1 MYQGPAV
8 FHFRTSS
15 STTSDNICHIKSVGV
30 GADCL
35 VLGQIHPPFL
45 LKPMSIIKPITTAK
59 NPINTNK
66 PLGVS
71 KPHPVSKHT
80 PPIITSIQA
89 TPFSIFN

>member
-1 MYQGPAV
+1 MSYKIA
-8 FHFRTSS
+8 R
-15 STTSDNICHIKSVGV
+15 CW
-30 GADCL
+30 CRLL